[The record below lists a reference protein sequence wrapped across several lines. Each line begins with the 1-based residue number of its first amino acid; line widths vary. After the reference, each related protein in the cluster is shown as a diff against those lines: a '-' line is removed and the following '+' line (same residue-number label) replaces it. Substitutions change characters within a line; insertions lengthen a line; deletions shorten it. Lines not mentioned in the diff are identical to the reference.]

1 MYVFDHHVGHMETPS
16 VVQFGAQYTMDND
29 FLCIGFN
36 LLSAN
41 TNLSSDFGANKFKE
55 LLISR
60 QWCFS
65 GFSND
70 EYAEPVEVFDIFF
83 WIRFKRQCFVRMPA
97 GYRRL
102 LFLVSTIFFC
112 PVLHLNKI
120 HLVNIFQFFK
130 FCRTFSLNPSN
141 SVS

>member
-1 MYVFDHHVGHMETPS
+1 MFLITMWVIWKHLLWYSSEHSIQWIMNSCVLALIFFLQTQIS
-16 VVQFGAQYTMDND
+16 V
-29 FLCIGFN
+29 LR
-36 LLSAN
+36 AN
-41 TNLSSDFGANKFKE
+41 TFKE

-102 LFLVSTIFFC
+102 LFLVLTIFFC

-120 HLVNIFQFFK
+120 HLVNIFQLFK
-130 FCRTFSLNPSN
+130 FCRTISLNPSN